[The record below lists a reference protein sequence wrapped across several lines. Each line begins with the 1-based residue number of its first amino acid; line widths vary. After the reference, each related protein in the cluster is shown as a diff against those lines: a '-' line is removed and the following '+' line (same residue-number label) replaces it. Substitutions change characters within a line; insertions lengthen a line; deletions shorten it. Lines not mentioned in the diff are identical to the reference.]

1 MSMLMLTPTKSV
13 QLPNVTKLA
22 FLTLLNIREAM
33 GGINQQ
39 HYSFNLTPK
48 FGQAGYPIYNR
59 VVRD

>member
-1 MSMLMLTPTKSV
+1 MSVLMLTPTKSV

-22 FLTLLNIREAM
+22 FLTLLNIREAV

-48 FGQAGYPIYNR
+48 FGQAGYPIYN
-59 VVRD
+59 